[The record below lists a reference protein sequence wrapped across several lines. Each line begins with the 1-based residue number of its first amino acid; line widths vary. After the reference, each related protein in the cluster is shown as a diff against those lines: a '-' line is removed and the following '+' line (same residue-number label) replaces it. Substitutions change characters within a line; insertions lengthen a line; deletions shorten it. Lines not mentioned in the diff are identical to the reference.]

1 MVSAL
6 NQDSSRDED
15 TQSDVVEHVEMP
27 VDASNANNHQN
38 ALQILERSAIA
49 SNDLHTDE
57 AMIQSEMYPKTS

>member
-27 VDASNANNHQN
+27 EDATANNHQN

-49 SNDLHTDE
+49 SNDVHTNE
-57 AMIQSEMYPKTS
+57 AMMQSE